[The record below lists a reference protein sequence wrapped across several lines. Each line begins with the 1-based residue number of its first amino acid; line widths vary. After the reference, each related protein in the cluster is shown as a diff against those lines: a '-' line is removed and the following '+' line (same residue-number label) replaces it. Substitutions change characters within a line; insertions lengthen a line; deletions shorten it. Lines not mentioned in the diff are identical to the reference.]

1 MKIVIDAMTAEFG
14 GIRTYVDQLVSAWET
29 TFPDDEVH
37 VAVPA
42 GSTIADG
49 ARRRHELRVRRPST
63 LGRPLAQTFALRR
76 LVRDTSLRTS
86 CWRRCPRRRSRRS
99 PRPIAVVVH
108 DLRHQLRPSSSAW
121 LVGPFAGSRTG
132 VRTPWPMGSSRSPA
146 RTQGDLHELQPAT
159 RGRPSTVVHH
169 GADHVLEWPAPD
181 RDGPAIA
188 FAHHTNKNPDLIIE
202 AWEVLAQR
210 GTGHR
215 LTILGVGGARDAL
228 QAEVDRRGLHDA
240 ITLARYLPED
250 EFRRTVSSAA
260 MIVFPSDF
268 EGFGLPVIEGMSL
281 GKPVVIGPDKATL
294 EVAGGHPIV
303 MTGWSPTE
311 LADAV
316 EAAGQMG
323 PAEVEAA
330 RHVGQLVHL
339 GPNRARNTRD
349 VAEPARPSP
358 RP

>member
-42 GSTIADG
+42 GSTIAAG
-49 ARRRHELRVRRPST
+49 ASRRHELRVRRPST

-76 LVRDTSLRTS
+76 LIATVAPDAVLATMPQTTLR
-86 CWRRCPRRRSRRS
+86 RL

-108 DLRHQLRPSSSAW
+108 DLRHQLRPQQFSLARRALRRVSYGRAYAVADAFIS
-121 LVGPFAGSRTG
+121 VS
-132 VRTPWPMGSSRSPA
+132 A
-146 RTQGDLHELQPAT
+146 RTQGDLHELQPST
-159 RGRPSTVVHH
+159 RVRPSTVVHH

-181 RDGPAIA
+181 RAGPAIA
-188 FAHHTNKNPDLIIE
+188 FAHHTNKNPHLIIE

-210 GTGHR
+210 GTGPR
-215 LTILGVGGARDAL
+215 LTILGVGGAREAL
-228 QAEVDRRGLHDA
+228 QGEIDRRGLHDA

-268 EGFGLPVIEGMSL
+268 EGFGLPVVEGMSL

-294 EVAGGHPIV
+294 EVAGGHAVV
-303 MTGWSPTE
+303 MTDWSPTA

-316 EAAGQMG
+316 EAAGEMG
-323 PAEVEAA
+323 AAEVEAA
-330 RHVGQLVHL
+330 QAWGSSFTW
-339 GPNRARNTRD
+339 ARTARETREMLQNL
-349 VAEPARPSP
+349 AAKSRP
-358 RP
+358 

>member
-1 MKIVIDAMTAEFG
+1 
-14 GIRTYVDQLVSAWET
+14 
-29 TFPDDEVH
+29 
-37 VAVPA
+37 
-42 GSTIADG
+42 
-49 ARRRHELRVRRPST
+49 
-63 LGRPLAQTFALRR
+63 
-76 LVRDTSLRTS
+76 
-86 CWRRCPRRRSRRS
+86 
-99 PRPIAVVVH
+99 
-108 DLRHQLRPSSSAW
+108 
-121 LVGPFAGSRTG
+121 
-132 VRTPWPMGSSRSPA
+132 
-146 RTQGDLHELQPAT
+146 
-159 RGRPSTVVHH
+159 VVHH

-210 GTGHR
+210 GTGPR
-215 LTILGVGGARDAL
+215 LTILGVGGAREAL
-228 QAEVDRRGLHDA
+228 QAEIDRRGLHDA

-294 EVAGGHPIV
+294 EVAGGHAIV
-303 MTGWSPTE
+303 MTDWSPTA

-323 PAEVEAA
+323 AAEVEAA
-330 RHVGQLVHL
+330 RMWGASFTW
-339 GPNRARNTRD
+339 ARTARETREMLQKL
-349 VAEPARPSP
+349 AAKSRP
-358 RP
+358 